1 MHYLLL
7 TRNCFLSSLVRYLV
21 QEFKEYNREIYCLN
35 DTTSTCPYKLTTW
48 DTVRDLKFKI
58 LVVEDVVGINARKYE
73 VLNHILTWMVHHV
86 SITPCYVICHSI
98 LRTKIHS
105 LLGSFTHIYVA
116 ADPSSAQSFKR
127 ILSYYSYEEHEK
139 KEYIRRLNN
148 CSKAPPYAHFRFTVS
163 TRKVELLRFP
173 YVSPES
179 VPSAADDEDRV
190 FGTGLMDDIQKKRSD
205 RQKDAIAFEKSRRF
219 LSVGPVLKD
228 KDKSDTALA
237 IFDLI
242 WPGLP
247 RDRVN
252 AQNLTITL
260 KKASGLKTD
269 NEVVI
274 SLIDFICCLVQ
285 DGNVE
290 PSPINRQ
297 FHKFVTATKKIKIPE
312 VFIYNSYFHE

>member
-1 MHYLLL
+1 
-7 TRNCFLSSLVRYLV
+7 
-21 QEFKEYNREIYCLN
+21 
-35 DTTSTCPYKLTTW
+35 
-48 DTVRDLKFKI
+48 
-58 LVVEDVVGINARKYE
+58 
-73 VLNHILTWMVHHV
+73 VHHS
-86 SITPCYVICHSI
+86 SITPCYVICHTI
-98 LRTKIHS
+98 LKTKIHS

-179 VPSAADDEDRV
+179 VPPAADDEDQI
-190 FGTGLMDDIQKKRSD
+190 FGAAPMDEIQKKRSD

-242 WPGLP
+242 LPGLP
-247 RDRVN
+247 REKLN
-252 AQNLTITL
+252 AHNLTITL
-260 KKASGLKTD
+260 KKASGIKANSD
-269 NEVVI
+269 VII
-274 SLIDFICCLVQ
+274 SLIDYVCCLVQ

-290 PSPINRQ
+290 PSAINCQ
-297 FHKFVTATKKIKIPE
+297 FHKFVTTTKKIMIPQ
-312 VFIYNSYFHE
+312 VFIHNSYFHE